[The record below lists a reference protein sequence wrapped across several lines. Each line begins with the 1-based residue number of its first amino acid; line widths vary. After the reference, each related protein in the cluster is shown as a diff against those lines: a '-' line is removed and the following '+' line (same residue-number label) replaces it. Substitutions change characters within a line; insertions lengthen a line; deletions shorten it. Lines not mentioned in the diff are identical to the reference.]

1 MLPAVSKSFTKGLV
15 AAERIGS
22 KILGIVGI
30 VVAATTLIPVAA
42 SAAGN
47 DTPSSIYMTL
57 DSPVL
62 LISGIDVGDDVC
74 FRGHRSHYSHRSHHS
89 HYSSRR

>member
-1 MLPAVSKSFTKGLV
+1 
-15 AAERIGS
+15 
-22 KILGIVGI
+22 
-30 VVAATTLIPVAA
+30 
-42 SAAGN
+42 
-47 DTPSSIYMTL
+47 MTL

-62 LISGIDVGDDVC
+62 LISGIESGDDGY